1 MAYTNSGLVKYCKDA
16 LNIKTVYMWGGLM
29 REVTENYINQL
40 SSPTMYPKQYP
51 ESRKNKLRSLTGKG
65 YYGCDCVGL
74 IKSYYFGG
82 VGTSNN
88 APGYSKHPEWD
99 YGVGTMY
106 DAAKTKGKIATMPQ
120 TDGIL
125 VMTGDF
131 GHVGVYIG
139 NGQVI
144 ECTLGSRGDG
154 VVQTAF
160 SAGGWTYWCQCP
172 CIEDDTST
180 KPNTTTAKT
189 ENCNNIYLSYGV
201 AAKRTGASTSAALN
215 SRCVRGKYYPA
226 SQIVTP
232 ADSKQ
237 QWLRHAGT
245 SLYSALTDYDG
256 STLFALYGKYAIS
269 KTNAVVNVRAAAGLC
284 GAKKAQ
290 LSKGK
295 EVYLTGKTA
304 KADGLTWVQIV
315 YNGELCWCDKQWI
328 G

>member
-1 MAYTNSGLVKYCKDA
+1 MAYTNSGLVTYCKNA
-16 LNIKTVYMWGGLM
+16 LKLKTKYMWGGLM
-29 REVTENYINQL
+29 REITDNYINQL
-40 SSPTMYPKQYP
+40 SGPTMYPQQYP
-51 ESRKNKLRSLTGKG
+51 ESRKAVLRTCIGKG

-82 VGTSNN
+82 VGS
-88 APGYSKHPEWD
+88 PD
-99 YGVGTMY
+99 YKTAKDYNVGTMY
-106 DAAKTKGKIATMPQ
+106 NAAKTKGKIATMPQ
-120 TDGIL
+120 TEGIL
-125 VMTGDF
+125 VMTANF

-144 ECTLGSRGDG
+144 ECTLHGSRDG

-160 SAGGWTYWCQCP
+160 SAGSWAYWCQCP
-172 CIEDDTST
+172 CIEDDISA
-180 KPNTTTAKT
+180 KPNISPSAAKT

-201 AAKRTGASTSAALN
+201 AAKRIGTSTSAALN

-232 ADSKQ
+232 AGSKQ

-245 SLYSALTDYDG
+245 SLYSAITDGDG
-256 STLFALYGKYAIS
+256 SALFALYGKYTVS
-269 KTNAVVNVRAAAGLC
+269 KTNAVVNVRGAAGLS

-304 KADGLTWVQIV
+304 KADGLTWAQIV
-315 YNGELCWCDKQWI
+315 YNGDLCWCDKQWL